1 MAGGGEGLMATEDDW
16 RKGTSDLLDAIK
28 AFRTL
33 HKLDMI
39 SVSLCSDGSGHLEFL
54 FCNPSEDDG
63 ISTVEYSIYFDC
75 LNALKLI
82 LLHGDPKE
90 LAREL

>member
-1 MAGGGEGLMATEDDW
+1 MAIEDDW
-16 RKGTSDLLDAIK
+16 RKGTLDLLDAIK
-28 AFRTL
+28 AFREL
-33 HKLDMI
+33 HKLDGA
-39 SVSLCSDGSGHLEFL
+39 SVSLCSDGSGHLEFY
-54 FCNPSEDDG
+54 FCNPSEYDE
-63 ISTVEYSIYFDC
+63 ISTDVEYFINFDC